1 MANKIRLY
9 FLYCLSLFLFLNP
22 TSFLGQEAGAQ
33 IRLSDYLQE
42 LEQTFEVKFS
52 YADEQIN
59 QKRIAPS
66 NFKDLDEILTYIES
80 KTQLEIQKLSERYY
94 ALSLKETL
102 DICATVLDN
111 FEQNTVM
118 GATVEVLSSKIFK
131 VTDENGGFYIE
142 NVPKDAVLRI
152 SYLGYKNLIVAAS
165 DLTHDQPCK
174 TLLLS
179 QFYQQLEEVVVYEF
193 LTKGI
198 IKQTDGS
205 FQINSEEFGVLPGLI
220 EPDVLQTVQALPGI
234 ESVDETVSDI
244 NIRGGSNDQNLILWD
259 GIKMY
264 QSGHFF
270 GLISAFNPY
279 LTDEVTL
286 IKNGTSSRYGDGVS
300 GIIDIRTKDNIEDQ
314 LYGGAGINLIG
325 GDAYAHVP
333 ISDQLAVQ
341 FSARRSITD
350 LISTPTYE
358 KFFTR
363 VFDDNEVSQDGNF
376 YFYDFTGK
384 LLYNLNDS
392 QKIRFSFININ
403 NLLDY
408 SETEMESN
416 EKTQSSLDQT
426 NLSFGGSWQSNWN
439 DVLTSN
445 LSTYY
450 TRYELGAKN
459 ITSNALQVLFQ
470 NNEVEELSAKLSAD
484 YSPNDF
490 FQWSNGIQYTETGIS
505 NTTDVTQPPFQSN
518 VRNVVRSSALFS
530 EAQYLSENQKLFL
543 RGGVR
548 LNYLDNPN
556 SFQEF
561 IPEPRFS
568 LNYSITREFKIQA
581 LGEFKSQATNQI
593 LDLEQNFLGI
603 EKRRWIVSDGE
614 TLPVTKSKQGSFGF
628 NYDAQ
633 NFYVGAEAF
642 YKLVE
647 GISTSTQGFQ
657 NQNQF
662 NGEIGE
668 YEVKGLEFL
677 INRKTDIYSIW
688 ASYTYNLNNYRFD
701 EVLPPEFPNNLD
713 IRHTATFAGTY
724 NLNELKFGVGL
735 NYRSGRPFTE
745 PDASDPI
752 DSTFFPNRINYNT
765 PNSSRLPEYLRADA
779 SVIYQFDL
787 SRSLKASAGI
797 SVLNITNRKNILN
810 TYYQLNEENEIE
822 TISTTSLGITPN
834 ASFRVRF

>member
-9 FLYCLSLFLFLNP
+9 FLFCLSLFLFLNP

-59 QKRIAPS
+59 QKQIAPS
-66 NFKDLDEILTYIES
+66 NFEDLDEILTYIES
-80 KTQLEIQKLSERYY
+80 KTQLKIQKLSERYY

-102 DICATVLDN
+102 NICATVLDN

-333 ISDQLAVQ
+333 ISDKLAVQ

-490 FQWSNGIQYTETGIS
+490 FQWSNGVQYTETGIS

-530 EAQYLSENQKLFL
+530 EAQYRSENQKLFL

-548 LNYLDNPN
+548 LNYLENPN
-556 SFQEF
+556 SFKKF

-568 LNYSITREFKIQA
+568 MNYSITREFKIQA

-724 NLNELKFGVGL
+724 NLNQLKFGVGL

-797 SVLNITNRKNILN
+797 SVLNITSRKNILN

>member
-1 MANKIRLY
+1 M
-9 FLYCLSLFLFLNP
+9 
-22 TSFLGQEAGAQ
+22 GQEAGAQ

-59 QKRIAPS
+59 QKQIAPS
-66 NFKDLDEILTYIES
+66 NFEDLDEILTYIES
-80 KTQLEIQKLSERYY
+80 KTQLKIQKLSERYY

-102 DICATVLDN
+102 NICATVLDN

-333 ISDQLAVQ
+333 ISDKLAVQ

-490 FQWSNGIQYTETGIS
+490 FQWSNGVQYTETGIS

-530 EAQYLSENQKLFL
+530 EAQYRSENQKLFL

-548 LNYLDNPN
+548 LNYLENPN
-556 SFQEF
+556 SFKKF

-568 LNYSITREFKIQA
+568 MNYSITREFKIQA

-724 NLNELKFGVGL
+724 NLNQLKFGVGL

-797 SVLNITNRKNILN
+797 SVLNITSRKNILN

>member
-1 MANKIRLY
+1 M
-9 FLYCLSLFLFLNP
+9 
-22 TSFLGQEAGAQ
+22 GQEAGAQ

>member
-1 MANKIRLY
+1 M
-9 FLYCLSLFLFLNP
+9 
-22 TSFLGQEAGAQ
+22 GQEAGAQ

-657 NQNQF
+657 NQNQV

>member
-1 MANKIRLY
+1 
-9 FLYCLSLFLFLNP
+9 
-22 TSFLGQEAGAQ
+22 LGQEAGAQ